1 MLAVT
6 TGMRQ
11 GELLGLKWEDV
22 NLQDGVLRVTRTV
35 WAGKATPPKSAKGYG
50 SIRLTIMTKEAL
62 QKHKEKNDRGEWVF
76 SISNGTP
83 VSCHNL
89 INRSW

>member
-22 NLQDGVLRVTRTV
+22 NLQGEVLRVTRTV
-35 WAGKATPPKSAKGYG
+35 WAGQATPPRSAKGYG
-50 SIRLTIMTKEAL
+50 SIRLTIMAKEAL

>member
-1 MLAVT
+1 
-6 TGMRQ
+6 MRQ

-22 NLQDGVLRVTRTV
+22 NLQVGVLRVTRTV
-35 WAGKATPPKSAKGYG
+35 RVGKATPPKSAKGYS

-89 INRSW
+89 INHSW